1 MFKNILVPT
10 DGSERAQEAV
20 RAAVEFA
27 RDEHAKIV
35 GFYSLN
41 VDELRPRIYA
51 NYLFVAQEE
60 LEREIAERMQQHAEQ
75 ALHFLEGV
83 SLSAGVACETRL
95 ERTRDSLHEAII
107 REAEKDHCDLIFMA
121 SDAKRGLAGWIAPS
135 EATKVMTSSK
145 IPVML
150 YRH

>member
-41 VDELRPRIYA
+41 VDERR
-51 NYLFVAQEE
+51 
-60 LEREIAERMQQHAEQ
+60 R
-75 ALHFLEGV
+75 GV
-83 SLSAGVACETRL
+83 RNAS
-95 ERTRDSLHEAII
+95 RTHSRFTA
-107 REAEKDHCDLIFMA
+107 
-121 SDAKRGLAGWIAPS
+121 
-135 EATKVMTSSK
+135 
-145 IPVML
+145 
-150 YRH
+150 